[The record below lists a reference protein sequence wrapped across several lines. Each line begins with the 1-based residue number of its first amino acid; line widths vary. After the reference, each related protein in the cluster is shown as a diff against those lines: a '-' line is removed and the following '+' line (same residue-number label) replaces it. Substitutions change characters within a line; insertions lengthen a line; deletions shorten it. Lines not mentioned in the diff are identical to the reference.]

1 MWSHFSPAHIIKSN
15 LGEAV
20 TFSRKFLLWSLLF
33 SLNAALPTGGICLWE
48 GKGTVFLMMV
58 FGDGIILSSRVTWDL
73 ALMEYARLWRS
84 SETHDWP
91 KEGKRSSALLAER
104 AIGCDCS
111 ARWTCLELQD
121 SALWSIS
128 VCASPGFTSHF
139 PGSRADW
146 FRPAPLQSSL
156 KRGYDSSSLTECC

>member
-1 MWSHFSPAHIIKSN
+1 MGLTQTFSDLKRAPLSWRYMWSHFFSPAHIIKSN

-33 SLNAALPTGGICLWE
+33 SLNAVLPDGGICLRE

-58 FGDGIILSSRVTWDL
+58 FGDGIILSSLVTWDL

-104 AIGCDCS
+104 SIGCDRS
-111 ARWTCLELQD
+111 ARWTCLKLQD

-128 VCASPGFTSHF
+128 VMCFS
-139 PGSRADW
+139 W
-146 FRPAPLQSSL
+146 FDTPLFWL
-156 KRGYDSSSLTECC
+156 PCWLI